1 LQSTVTRI
9 WAKRGEPVTVKVQQ
23 GYQNFYIYSG
33 VSPHSGD
40 SFSLFLPESN
50 TDMMNLFLAEF
61 SQVYPDQEILFILDQ
76 ARWHKA
82 RELQVPPHMTLV
94 YLPPYSPELNPV
106 EKFWK
111 WLRKEVT
118 HNQVFNTLHALMD
131 ALQRELR
138 RLTPQDFQKLCHC
151 SYL

>member
-1 LQSTVTRI
+1 M
-9 WAKRGEPVTVKVQQ
+9 TVKVQQ
-23 GYQNFYIYSG
+23 GYENFYIYSG

-50 TDMMNLFLAEF
+50 TEMMNLFLAEF
-61 SQVYPDQEILFILDQ
+61 SKVYPDQEVLLILDQ

-82 RELQVPPHMTLV
+82 RKLQVPPRMALMH
-94 YLPPYSPELNPV
+94 LPPYSPELNPV
-106 EKFWK
+106 ERLWK

-118 HNQVFNTLHALMD
+118 HNQVFNTLNSLMD

-138 RLTPQDFQKLCHC
+138 KLTPQELQKLCHC